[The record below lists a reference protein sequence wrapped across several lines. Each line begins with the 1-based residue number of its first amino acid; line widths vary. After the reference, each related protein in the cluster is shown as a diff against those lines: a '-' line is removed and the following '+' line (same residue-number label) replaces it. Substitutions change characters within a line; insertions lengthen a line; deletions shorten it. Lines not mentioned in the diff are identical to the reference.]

1 MVQDEPQTELPRLL
15 RGRFAAVIFGVSLR
29 TWQMW
34 NAAGRIPRP
43 IRIGRSPLWPLNE
56 LMEWVDAGCPPRSEW
71 ESRKK
76 S

>member
-15 RGRFAAVIFGVSLR
+15 RARYAAEIFGISLR

-34 NAAGRIPRP
+34 SSAGRIPRP
-43 IRIGRSPLWPLNE
+43 IRIGRAPMWRLDE
-56 LMEWVDAGCPPRSEW
+56 LRDWVDAGCPPRREW

>member
-1 MVQDEPQTELPRLL
+1 MVLDEPQIDLPLL
-15 RGRFAAVIFGVSLR
+15 IRARSAAAIFGISLR

-34 NAAGRIPRP
+34 NSAGRIPRP
-43 IRIGRSPLWPLNE
+43 IRIGRSPMWRLDE
-56 LMEWVDAGCPPRSEW
+56 LREWVDAGCPQRREW